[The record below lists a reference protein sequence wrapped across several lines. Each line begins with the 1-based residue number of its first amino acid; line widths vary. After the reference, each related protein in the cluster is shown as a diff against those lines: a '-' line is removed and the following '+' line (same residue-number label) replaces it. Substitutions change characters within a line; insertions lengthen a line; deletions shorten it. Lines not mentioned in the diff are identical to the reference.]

1 MYPSF
6 IFHWWNILHNSSRI
20 ARPEMDI
27 GTIHSLF
34 RFYKL
39 HVCFFV
45 RLFLCVYN
53 SKQINTCI
61 CCSVVQSLSC
71 VRLFVQPHGLQHAR
85 LPCPSPSPR
94 ACSNSYPLSR
104 WCHPTISSSYPLLLS
119 SNFSQHQGL
128 FQGVSS
134 SHQAD
139 KLLELQLQP
148 QSIQWIFRT
157 DFL

>member
-1 MYPSF
+1 MYPLF
-6 IFHWWNILHNSSRI
+6 IFHWWNILHNSSTI

-39 HVCFFV
+39 YVCFFV

-53 SKQINTCI
+53 SKQINTRI
-61 CCSVVQSLSC
+61 CCLVVQSLSC
-71 VRLFVQPHGLQHAR
+71 VWLFVQPHGLQHAR

-94 ACSNSYPLSR
+94 ACSNSYPLSW
-104 WCHPTISSSYPLLLS
+104 WCHPTISSFVAPFS
-119 SNFSQHQGL
+119 SCLQIFPSIGVFSHESALQVAKILKPQ
-128 FQGVSS
+128 FQSF
-134 SHQAD
+134 
-139 KLLELQLQP
+139 
-148 QSIQWIFRT
+148 QWIFRV